1 MQNKIEYYVMSLVLR
16 LVFTSNNWQI
26 KFLVLV
32 VIVSV
37 FVSSVIRAKV
47 SVIVDYS

>member
-1 MQNKIEYYVMSLVLR
+1 MSLVLR

-32 VIVSV
+32 VIVSI